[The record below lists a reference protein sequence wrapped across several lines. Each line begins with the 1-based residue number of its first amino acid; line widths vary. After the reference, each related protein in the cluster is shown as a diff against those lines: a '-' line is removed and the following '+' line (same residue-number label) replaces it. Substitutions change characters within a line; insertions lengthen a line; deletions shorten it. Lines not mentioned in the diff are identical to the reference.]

1 MGHGISAPTELK
13 HCHRGKADLVTWDV
27 TLSTQ
32 TEACV
37 DQLARDIGGTREDV
51 FRLALAL
58 FTLAVEAKHEGKRIA
73 IVDDEGNIDTEIK
86 GF

>member
-1 MGHGISAPTELK
+1 MGRGISVPTELK
-13 HCHRGKADLVTWDV
+13 HGRPGKAGLVTWDV
-27 TLSTQ
+27 TLSTR

-37 DQLARDIGGTREDV
+37 DQLATDIGGTREDV

-58 FTLAVEAKHEGKRIA
+58 FTVAVEAKHQGKRIA
-73 IVDDEGNIDTEIK
+73 IVDDEGNVDTEIQ